1 MSKTNFDVAKNL
13 CKEFNNEYSE
23 KIGCYLS
30 IHGTAYWQN
39 IGLSRNGTT
48 GITASDTVSNR
59 NIIQLT
65 KKIIDRLKWEMETG
79 LDYDKARIIIGSTRL

>member
-1 MSKTNFDVAKNL
+1 MTNSDVAKKL
-13 CKEFNNEYSE
+13 CKDFNSEYSE

-39 IGLSRNGTT
+39 IGLSKNGTT

-79 LDYDKARIIIGSTRL
+79 LDYDKARIIVGSTRL

>member
-1 MSKTNFDVAKNL
+1 MTNFDIAKKL
-13 CKEFNNEYSE
+13 CKDFNNEYSE

-30 IHGTAYWQN
+30 IHGTAYWLN

-59 NIIQLT
+59 QIVRLAE
-65 KKIIDRLKWEMETG
+65 KIIDRLKWEMEKG
-79 LDYDKARIIIGSTRL
+79 LDYDKARIIVGSTRL

>member
-1 MSKTNFDVAKNL
+1 MTNFETAKRM

-30 IHGTAYWQN
+30 LHGTAYWQH

-65 KKIIDRLKWEMETG
+65 KKIIDRLKWEMESG

>member
-1 MSKTNFDVAKNL
+1 MTNFDVAKKL
-13 CKEFNNEYSE
+13 CKDFNNEYSE

-39 IGLSRNGTT
+39 VGLSRNGTT

-65 KKIIDRLKWEMETG
+65 KKIIDRLKWEMEIG
-79 LDYDKARIIIGSTRL
+79 LDYDKARIIVGSTRL

>member
-1 MSKTNFDVAKNL
+1 MTNFEYAKTL
-13 CKEFNNEYSE
+13 CKEFNNKYSE

-30 IHGTAYWQN
+30 LHGTAYWLQV
-39 IGLSRNGTT
+39 GLSRNGTT

-65 KKIIDRLKWEMETG
+65 RKIIDRLKWEMESG
-79 LDYDKARIIIGSTRL
+79 LDYDKARIIVGSTRL